1 VDKTRTLLERNE
13 VMEET
18 RNYFQELAK
27 ENIIVIGERDLI
39 ISDERYVEIEDLAT
53 QKEGKLLVNSKRI
66 KHQELM
72 VSKQN

>member
-1 VDKTRTLLERNE
+1 
-13 VMEET
+13 MEET